1 MHFPSRD
8 QNSSQQAGCR
18 SHSPTIASCAR
29 TELGDFP
36 SGRLR
41 SAKDRTRQP
50 ALGALYFAVLVFCSL
65 PSSATQCVY
74 VIRKG
79 SDVPTLSV
87 DGYDLVFAGKVKE
100 IQQIMSGEGLNRWP
114 IRTETTFE
122 VERVWHG
129 DVEEGGSVVISSR
142 RRPMA
147 HDRRF
152 QVGQQ
157 QVLLAKEI
165 AGLFVSPVCSPP
177 SGPEDENALVKR
189 IESEYGEDGK

>member
-1 MHFPSRD
+1 MRFPSRD
-8 QNSSQQAGCR
+8 HNSSQQAGYR
-18 SHSPTIASCAR
+18 SPSPTIASSAR
-29 TELGDFP
+29 TELGGFP

-41 SAKDRTRQP
+41 SAKDRVRQP
-50 ALGALYFAVLVFCSL
+50 TLRALYFAVLTFCSL
-65 PSSATQCVY
+65 PASATQCVY
-74 VIRKG
+74 VIRNG
-79 SDVPTLSV
+79 SNVPTLSV

-114 IRTETTFE
+114 VRTEATFE

-147 HDRRF
+147 HDRGF

-157 QVLLAKEI
+157 QVVLAREI

-189 IESEYGEDGK
+189 IESEYGKNGK